1 MPPFETDP
9 DLLAKYREDAAHYP
23 GGHTP
28 AVVRP
33 QTPQEVAELLAGTG
47 TGSRVLTVGAQSS
60 LTGGATPF
68 GDLVLSTERLTGL
81 EMKGDR
87 IRAGAG
93 VTLQAVQDALAA
105 VGRWLPPVPT

>member
-33 QTPQEVAELLAGTG
+33 QTAGEVADLLAGTG

-81 EMKGDR
+81 EMQGER
-87 IRAGAG
+87 MVLR
-93 VTLQAVQDALAA
+93 
-105 VGRWLPPVPT
+105 RS